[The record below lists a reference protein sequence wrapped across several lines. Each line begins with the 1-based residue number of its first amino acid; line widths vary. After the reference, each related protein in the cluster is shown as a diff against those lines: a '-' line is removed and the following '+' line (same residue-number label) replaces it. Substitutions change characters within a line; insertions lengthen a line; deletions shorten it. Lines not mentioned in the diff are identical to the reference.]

1 MCYGRSK
8 CQGILVK
15 LEVIVR
21 VMGRGR
27 GRGLRQQGQE
37 QGQSQGQRRVQVR
50 VELTRGLGSGSTFG
64 LECMASGLD
73 LSRIRS
79 PDPGRSLGQIKVQY
93 SSSRS
98 VTVKHQV

>member
-15 LEVIVR
+15 LKVIVR
-21 VMGRGR
+21 VMGR

-50 VELTRGLGSGSTFG
+50 VEVIRGLGSGSTFG

-73 LSRIRS
+73 LILIRS
-79 PDPGRSLGQIKVQY
+79 ADPGRSIGQIKVKY
-93 SSSRS
+93 SSSRL
-98 VTVKHQV
+98 VTVKYQA